1 MNVGDHSSVV
11 TCLHTVNWI
20 YARQPNARWVP
31 NSFSTWPRYEQVI
44 QSPIWPL
51 CVNKIRVATTPRVPV
66 TLTSYF
72 PQIRKDQTFNG
83 WFTTTRQ
90 RPNFV

>member
-1 MNVGDHSSVV
+1 MNVGNHGSVV

-20 YARQPNARWVP
+20 YARQPNARRVA
-31 NSFSTWPRYEQVI
+31 NSSPTWPRHEQVI
-44 QSPIWPL
+44 QSPSWPL
-51 CVNKIRVATTPRVPV
+51 CVNEIRVTATPRVPV

-72 PQIRKDQTFNG
+72 PQISKDQTFNS

-90 RPNFV
+90 HTNFV

>member
-1 MNVGDHSSVV
+1 MNVGNHGSVV

-31 NSFSTWPRYEQVI
+31 NSFPTRPRYEQVI